1 MTERATNEAAVQA
14 AQEAMGCQR
23 SIYGPWCIAHSH
35 LAAYRAWTDRGCAY
49 AVAVADAV
57 VDASAV
63 IKTALD
69 VECPTCDAAP
79 GQDCRAPRT
88 HSPSATHKGRWTV
101 ARAMT

>member
-1 MTERATNEAAVQA
+1 MTASEAAVRA
-14 AQEAMGCQR
+14 AEEAMGCEQDEGDTCWHPE
-23 SIYGPWCIAHSH
+23 GP
-35 LAAYRAWTDRGCAY
+35 YDWTERGCAF
-49 AVAVADAV
+49 AVRIADAL
-57 VDASAV
+57 AAV
-63 IKTALD
+63 RTALD